1 MKMQTLTN
9 ITQAIGK
16 ADYSGAAMAIDK
28 ALLGEQGEHWRR
40 DLGKLKVFLLDDNRS
55 PAFTIIR
62 KESGEGK
69 LGKGFLSFSV
79 LPDITCP
86 GAGACLNYCYSFKAH
101 RYPAAYSRQ
110 AQNTVLMQTEAGRNQ
125 IIAAIDE
132 LASKRRGNID
142 FRLYVDGDFSS
153 GGDVSFWMT
162 LLKQNE
168 WLQTY
173 GYSKSF
179 LELLGYD
186 ATHPWP
192 ANYLLN
198 LSEGHKHKQSIVDL
212 VSALPICRGSFG
224 AVPTLGKYKPTQW
237 QTSEYRKDILAQ
249 HKALTGRKAYV
260 CGGKCGAC
268 VTRQGVNM
276 HACGDRQFNNVDII
290 IAIH

>member
-1 MKMQTLTN
+1 MKMATLSN
-9 ITQAIGK
+9 ISRTIGSEDYKLAISLIDQAL
-16 ADYSGAAMAIDK
+16 D
-28 ALLGEQGEHWRR
+28 GEHGAHWNR
-40 DLGKLKVFLLDDNRS
+40 DLGKLKTFLLD
-55 PAFTIIR
+55 PECTPQFTIIR

-79 LPDITCP
+79 LPDVTCP
-86 GAGACLNYCYSFKAH
+86 GAGDCLNYCYSFKAH

-110 AQNTVLMQTEAGRNQ
+110 AQNTVLMQTAAGRDQ
-125 IIAAIDE
+125 IIAAIDH
-132 LASKRRGNID
+132 LASKRPGNID

-153 GGDVSFWMT
+153 GGDVAFWMT
-162 LLKQNE
+162 LLKENA

-186 ATHPWP
+186 AAHNWP

-198 LSEGHKHKQSIVDL
+198 LSEGHKHNQSIVDL

-224 AVPTLGKYKPTQW
+224 AVPTLGKYKPAEW

-249 HKALTGRKAYV
+249 HKGRTGRKAFV
-260 CGGKCGAC
+260 CGGRCGAC
-268 VTRQGVNM
+268 ITRQGINM

-290 IAIH
+290 IAVH